1 MHVILKQLDNVT
13 MDTSVNAV
21 SHRASGAPPSHR
33 ALIIEGN
40 IVAAHHERTDRVKAT
55 PQ

>member
-13 MDTSVNAV
+13 METSVNAA

-33 ALIIEGN
+33 LLIIPEN
-40 IVAAHHERTDRVKAT
+40 IVAAHHEQTDKVKAT

>member
-13 MDTSVNAV
+13 MDTSVNAA
-21 SHRASGAPPSHR
+21 SHRASGAPPSHH
-33 ALIIEGN
+33 ALIMAEN
-40 IVAAHHERTDRVKAT
+40 IVAAHHEQTDRVKAT